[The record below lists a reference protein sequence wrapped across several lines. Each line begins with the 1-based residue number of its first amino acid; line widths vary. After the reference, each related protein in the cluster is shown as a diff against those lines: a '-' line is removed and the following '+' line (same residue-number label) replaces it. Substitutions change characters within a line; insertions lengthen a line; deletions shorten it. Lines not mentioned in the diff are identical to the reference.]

1 MALAPYAKATTKN
14 VGGNFNK
21 LFFTEIANITS
32 VTGGT
37 ELTAVTMVGA
47 TKFQMVT
54 AEIDSV
60 QMKIEGSGNSNYFN
74 TQTLVMR
81 FAKRSASLTAFINS
95 LTDAVACGVAAIRI
109 DGNGIAWLS
118 GFDEQG
124 VDKWARPYN
133 KIKVTHD
140 SGVKP
145 SDENQNSVIIEL
157 SRETEYDEIPFTSTV
172 SGYMA
177 SQSGSAGW
185 CAYT

>member
-95 LTDAVACGVAAIRI
+95 LT
-109 DGNGIAWLS
+109 

>member
-1 MALAPYAKATTKN
+1 MAIAPYAKATTKN
-14 VGGNFNK
+14 VGGNYHK

-37 ELTAVTMVGA
+37 ELSAVTMSGS
-47 TKFQMVT
+47 TKFQMVV
-54 AEIDSV
+54 AELDSV
-60 QMKIEGSGNSNYFN
+60 QMKIEAAGGSNYFM

-81 FAKRSASLTAFINS
+81 FAKRSAALTTLINS

-118 GFDEQG
+118 GFDEAG

-140 SGVKP
+140 SGSKP
-145 SDENQNSVIIEL
+145 SDEDQNSVIVEL

-177 SQSGSAGW
+177 SGSGSAGW